1 MSRLTTLLAT
11 SDLSAP
17 SRHAVTRAA
26 MVARDSGARLHLL
39 HVLPTGAFEA
49 LQHLL
54 GTGASTL
61 LEKLHDTAH
70 QSLRQQADDIFA
82 SLGIPPGIRI
92 ARGPVLQ
99 QIAGEADALDADLV
113 VLGARGAG
121 YMHHLILGT
130 TAERMLRKT
139 LRSIL
144 VVKQLP
150 HEHYQRVLVPVDF
163 SSYSRLALE
172 MARMVAPDAE
182 IILLHVLD
190 NSLEGTLRY
199 AGVKD
204 AIIRQ
209 YQMEAR
215 QTALDEL
222 RQLAHEANLSGASHH
237 LFVIDGHP
245 ASCVLEQEEER
256 DADLIV
262 IGKHGKGSSS
272 PC

>member
-1 MSRLTTLLAT
+1 
-11 SDLSAP
+11 
-17 SRHAVTRAA
+17 
-26 MVARDSGARLHLL
+26 
-39 HVLPTGAFEA
+39 
-49 LQHLL
+49 
-54 GTGASTL
+54 
-61 LEKLHDTAH
+61 
-70 QSLRQQADDIFA
+70 
-82 SLGIPPGIRI
+82 
-92 ARGPVLQ
+92 
-99 QIAGEADALDADLV
+99 
-113 VLGARGAG
+113 
-121 YMHHLILGT
+121 MHHLILGT

-204 AIIRQ
+204 AIIHQ
-209 YQMEAR
+209 YHQMEAR

-222 RQLAHEANLSGASHH
+222 RQLAHEANLSGTRHN
-237 LFVIDGHP
+237 LFVIDGRP
-245 ASCVLEQEEER
+245 ASCVLEQEER

-262 IGKHGKGSSS
+262 IGKHGKGQNEELLLGSVSKHVLAGARS
-272 PC
+272 DVLVAR